1 MYSLIIPWILTLFI
15 EFLVI
20 WLFIRKEP
28 LKLLF
33 YSFLINSITLP
44 LATFTYT
51 YLYPS
56 FLLTETTVFL
66 VETVLLKLLLE
77 IDYPRALSISLT
89 ANIITA
95 LFGFFI

>member
-1 MYSLIIPWILTLFI
+1 MYSLIIPWILTIII
-15 EFLVI
+15 EFFII

-44 LATFTYT
+44 LATFTYI

-66 VETVLLKLLLE
+66 VETFLLKLLLE
-77 IDYPRALSISLT
+77 IDYPRAFSISLV

-95 LFGFFI
+95 LVGFYI

>member
-1 MYSLIIPWILTLFI
+1 MFRLIIPWILTLFI
-15 EFLVI
+15 EFIVI

-44 LATFTYT
+44 LATFSYL

-56 FLLTETTVFL
+56 FLLTETLVFL
-66 VETVLLKLLLE
+66 VETVLLKILLE
-77 IDYPRALSISLT
+77 IDYPLALSISLV

-95 LFGFFI
+95 LLGFYI

>member
-1 MYSLIIPWILTLFI
+1 MYKLIIPGILTLFI

-44 LATFTYT
+44 LATFTYI

-56 FLLTETTVFL
+56 FLLTETAVFL
-66 VETVLLKLLLE
+66 AETVLLKLLLE
-77 IDYPRALSISLT
+77 IDYPRALSIALV

-95 LFGFFI
+95 LLGFFI

>member
-1 MYSLIIPWILTLFI
+1 MYNLIIAWILTLFI

-44 LATFTYT
+44 LATFTYI

-56 FLLTETTVFL
+56 FFLTETAVFL
-66 VETVLLKLLLE
+66 AETVLLKLLLE
-77 IDYPRALSISLT
+77 IDYPRALSISLA

-95 LFGFFI
+95 LFGFYI

>member
-1 MYSLIIPWILTLFI
+1 MFRLIIPWILTLFI
-15 EFLVI
+15 EFIVI

-44 LATFTYT
+44 LATFSYL

-56 FLLTETTVFL
+56 FLLTETLVFL

-77 IDYPRALSISLT
+77 IDYPRALSISLV

-95 LFGFFI
+95 LIGFYI

>member
-44 LATFTYT
+44 LATFSYL

-56 FLLTETTVFL
+56 FLLTETVVFL
-66 VETVLLKLLLE
+66 VETALLKLLLE
-77 IDYPRALSISLT
+77 IGYSRALSISLV

-95 LFGFFI
+95 LLGFYI